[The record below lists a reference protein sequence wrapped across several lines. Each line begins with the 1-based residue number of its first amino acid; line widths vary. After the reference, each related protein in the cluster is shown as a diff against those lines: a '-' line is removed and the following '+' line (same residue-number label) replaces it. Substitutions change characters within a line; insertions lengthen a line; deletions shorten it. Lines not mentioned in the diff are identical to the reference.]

1 MFKFGS
7 RSLKNLEGV
16 HPELVE
22 ICDMA
27 IKRTSTD
34 FGISEGVRSL
44 ERQKKLK
51 AEGRSQ
57 TLNSMHI
64 PQKDGYSWAVDLLG
78 YDSDG
83 KVSWEF
89 PIYFNIMTSII
100 SSAHELGYGIRWGG
114 CWHLSNCVLAYPE
127 MTCEEMMDDYIS
139 QRKNANPPRKYF
151 LDLPHIE
158 KSRS

>member
-22 ICDMA
+22 ICNMA

-44 ERQKKLK
+44 ERQKILK

-57 TLNSMHI
+57 TL
-64 PQKDGYSWAVDLLG
+64 Q
-78 YDSDG
+78 
-83 KVSWEF
+83 
-89 PIYFNIMTSII
+89 
-100 SSAHELGYGIRWGG
+100 
-114 CWHLSNCVLAYPE
+114 
-127 MTCEEMMDDYIS
+127 
-139 QRKNANPPRKYF
+139 
-151 LDLPHIE
+151 
-158 KSRS
+158 

>member
-22 ICDMA
+22 ICNMA

-89 PIYFNIMTSII
+89 PIYFSIMTSII
-100 SSAHELGYGIRWGG
+100 SSAHELGYSIRWGG
-114 CWHLSNCVLAYPE
+114 CWHLSDCVLAYPE
-127 MTCEEMMDDYIS
+127 MTCEEMMDDYIT
-139 QRKNANPPRKYF
+139 QRKRAKRKYF